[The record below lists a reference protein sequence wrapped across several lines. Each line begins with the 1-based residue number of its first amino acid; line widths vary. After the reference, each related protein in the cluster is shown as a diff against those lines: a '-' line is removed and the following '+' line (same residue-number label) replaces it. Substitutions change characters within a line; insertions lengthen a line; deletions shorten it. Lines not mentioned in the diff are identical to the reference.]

1 MKMNIII
8 TVAILASI
16 AAYGQQIVTTGGEK
30 SIEARAI
37 ITYLKQTREFS
48 AITNNLAQYQ
58 IHDDKWLVKRAVA
71 TNALASLLGANKQA
85 VAALIDMAEAERQAR
100 DDVRDIAANLRR
112 LLLANDGI
120 IAAVEKLGERK

>member
-37 ITYLKQTREFS
+37 ITDLKQTREFS